1 MEDGFFFIMITI
13 AYMALA
19 ATMNVI
25 IFAYI
30 FSLDSQSALLPSY
43 ISGIDK
49 QYSSLSYSHKPPQPT
64 SIQQPSENE
73 NEENNPISFTVYH
86 TSYSESTL
94 QVLRKHFNSL
104 NTKNYL
110 YEDTIVKAVLGNFSS
125 KFNFIIGGTSYN
137 EITKNKFQI
146 ARDYHFDSNDIIVYD
161 IENRPSTPKY
171 ERMDPVSSI
180 SKVMQTIRSQ
190 GYKAG
195 VTPDYE
201 FITTYYK
208 EIEWQYVDFLGIQ
221 IQRFSNNYELL
232 LKWAAEISTFVKAK
246 NPDIEVFVQLSFRH
260 ASNCYYYS
268 EGNGHV
274 DNTCEIDAYETMRVL
289 KENLNAVAR
298 LKTVDGFI
306 ISYLPN
312 DHTSKPKYPCTAELC
327 TPSNL
332 DNIMTHIEN
341 IKR

>member
-1 MEDGFFFIMITI
+1 M
-13 AYMALA
+13 
-19 ATMNVI
+19 
-25 IFAYI
+25 
-30 FSLDSQSALLPSY
+30 PSY
-43 ISGIDK
+43 TSGIDK
-49 QYSSLSYSHKPPQPT
+49 QYSSLLYNHKPQPQPT
-64 SIQQPSENE
+64 LIQQQPSENE

-86 TSYSESTL
+86 TSYSDSTME
-94 QVLRKHFNSL
+94 VLRKHFNSP

-110 YEDTIVKAVLGNFSS
+110 YEDTLVKAVLGNFSS
-125 KFNFIIGGTSYN
+125 EFNFIIGGTSHN
-137 EITKNKFQI
+137 EITKNKFQV
-146 ARDYHFDSNDIIVYD
+146 ARNYHFDSNDIIVYD

-208 EIEWQYVDFLGIQ
+208 EIEWQNVDFLGIQ

-232 LKWAAEISTFVKAK
+232 LKWAAEISIFVKAK

-260 ASNCYYYS
+260 ASNCYDS
-268 EGNGHV
+268 EGNGRV
-274 DNTCEIDAYETMRVL
+274 DNTCEIDVYETMRVL

-298 LKTVDGFI
+298 LETVDGFI

-312 DHTSKPKYPCTAELC
+312 DHTSKPKYPCPAELC